1 MWWIFNSCKY
11 SWSVDGVCW
20 TSWASYSDYLNI
32 TKNLDNDF
40 YLRILLFGD
49 FDKLIINGCISN
61 DYHISLDNTNIF
73 LKAVFGSAFVTFIEL
88 VFGIFFNI
96 ILKQNVWNYSSRP
109 FNFKGQI
116 CLLYSLYWVA
126 LSIIFIP
133 LAQKV
138 NNRLQNR

>member
-1 MWWIFNSCKY
+1 MSKVIMF
-11 SWSVDGVCW
+11 
-20 TSWASYSDYLNI
+20 
-32 TKNLDNDF
+32 
-40 YLRILLFGD
+40 LFGS
-49 FDKLIINGCISN
+49 FGYGLIEIIWRGRTHLSMLLAGGICFCGFA
-61 DYHISLDNTNIF
+61 YLAEKFKRTNIF
-73 LKAVFGSAFVTFIEL
+73 LKAVFGSIFVTFIEL